1 MRGSG
6 AVFRG
11 EDDRDLGAVLDEL
24 KSAGC
29 AVLVIGTAPEAC
41 VAASRKLFGD
51 PSQRRRRVLITHET
65 GADADRWFPE
75 GVSASEDAELLHPPL
90 VGRDT
95 AHRSADAGIAG
106 VDTPTTD
113 ISTADT
119 PASDSSTAES
129 AADAP
134 TAEPSTTALDH
145 LRNDLSD
152 VISGYQSDRLEPGE
166 VRVGIT
172 SADALASKYGR
183 TELLSFVRT
192 ATALIRGVRGLGHL
206 QLNQSRDGDLVPLLE
221 DLFDARVDVRKQ
233 PGLPA
238 EQRWHVPGYGT
249 TEWIRIED

>member
-29 AVLVIGTAPEAC
+29 AVLVTGTAPEAC

-51 PSQRRRRVLITHET
+51 PGQRRRRVLVTHET
-65 GADADRWFPE
+65 GPDADRWLPE
-75 GVSASEDAELLHPPL
+75 GASVTDDTELLSPPL

-95 AHRSADAGIAG
+95 ASKSPAGDDS
-106 VDTPTTD
+106 VPTD
-113 ISTADT
+113 
-119 PASDSSTAES
+119 E
-129 AADAP
+129 P
-134 TAEPSTTALDH
+134 TVGGDVSLDR

-183 TELLSFVRT
+183 DELLSFVRT

-206 QLNQSRDGDLVPLLE
+206 QLGQSRDGDLVPLLE
-221 DLFDARVDVRKQ
+221 DLFDARVEVRQQ